1 MAMHFLFLVLF
12 FDERF
17 RDLLTNV
24 PKECLFTYFSS
35 AFCGQQLTVHVG
47 ENAGSP

>member
-1 MAMHFLFLVLF
+1 MEMHFLFLCEFLE
-12 FDERF
+12 ERF

-35 AFCGQQLTVHVG
+35 ALCGRRARRCEEETG
-47 ENAGSP
+47 FFN